1 MNNKR
6 AALSL
11 LLSGTMMATLAF
23 AAPVTAA
30 EEETAGNN
38 LSFPTKFI
46 PSPTAAGAPTLRLAC
61 GAAVAP
67 TGSQCMPDYWCQKT
81 DATWQADCTSAADA
95 TVHADWGDNL
105 ISGRLRAGKP
115 IRVEMNL
122 IDQSPI
128 LGDGYMVEKLTD
140 EIDRLATYG
149 TNGTVMNDANFRVFD
164 SGARVKIECTAGGCL
179 SNFSGIDTVMPAE
192 VNSMGN
198 IVYGYNWGTKG
209 PATAPKAGTY
219 KITFTSVK
227 ALISGG
233 EGSSCGD
240 YCRSVIVNLVQSGGG
255 AGGGQGGG
263 AGGKGGGGGG
273 RP

>member
-1 MNNKR
+1 MKNKR
-6 AALSL
+6 AALTL
-11 LLSGTMMATLAF
+11 LLSGTMMATLAV

-46 PSPTAAGAPTLRLAC
+46 PSSTAAGAPTLRLAC

-67 TGSQCMPDYWCQKT
+67 AGPECTLFPGYWCQKT
-81 DATWQADCTSAADA
+81 EATWQADCTSADDA

-122 IDQSPI
+122 IDQSTV
-128 LGDGYMVEKLTD
+128 LGDGYMVAKLTD

-149 TNGTVMNDANFRVFD
+149 TDGTVMEDASFRVFD
-164 SGARVKIECTAGGCL
+164 AGARVKIECLAGGCL

-227 ALISGG
+227 AVISGG

-240 YCRSVIVNLVQSGGG
+240 YCRYVIVNLVQSGGG
-255 AGGGQGGG
+255 AGGGKGGG
-263 AGGKGGGGGG
+263 GGGGGG